1 MGTDPYQVFIR
12 KHGLGPEADWIEQC
26 LLEIAS
32 PEKQPDSVAGH
43 LAPVTG
49 RIAVLP
55 YHLQYYRSVGLT
67 AERRRSLSGWRL
79 LYLAGLL
86 LRSSF
91 LFSSLLLGCLLF
103 GSGGSSIL
111 VLAFLGSR
119 RKAPVGETPTFVVHF

>member
-55 YHLQYYRSVGLT
+55 YHLQYSRSVGLT

-91 LFSSLLLGCLLF
+91 LFSSLLLG
-103 GSGGSSIL
+103 SGGSSIL

-119 RKAPVGETPTFVVHF
+119 REAPVGETPTFVVHF